1 MVNIY
6 DEIKDGNGLLITG
19 RTKLYIKHSDVD
31 AEGNFGQFERGT
43 ALVFDSSGYQFIV
56 DSWIIPQIDK
66 LKIDGGTLVVK
77 EGEQLQERIKT
88 PEEIRME
95 ELEKE
100 LQMLKAKQ
108 NVQPV
113 YTEENADIQ
122 PSE

>member
-6 DEIKDGNGLLITG
+6 DEIRDENGLLYAG
-19 RTKLYIKHSDVD
+19 RTKLYIKHSEVD
-31 AEGNFGQFERGT
+31 HEGNFDQYERGT

-56 DSWIIPQIDK
+56 DTWIIPQIDK

-77 EGEQLQERIKT
+77 NGEQLQERIKT
-88 PEEIRME
+88 PKELRME

-108 NVQPV
+108 NIQPE
-113 YTEENADIQ
+113 YTEEPTNALT
-122 PSE
+122 E